1 MKKRKRAMLALEDGK
16 VFRGYNFGAGGENTG
31 EVVFN
36 TGMTGYQEVLTD
48 PSYHRQIVTMTYPL
62 IGNYGVNPED
72 FESDRPYVAGFVVKE
87 YCPYPS
93 NFRATGTLGDF
104 LARYG
109 VIGIEGIDTRE
120 LVRHIREK
128 GAMRGVISTVDFDTD
143 SLVAK
148 AKAAPLM
155 AGADLASEVSTPEP
169 YYVLETPESAA
180 RHAGLRDIKE
190 YHAEFVRVTREEF
203 ARSPLPMVIAF
214 DFGIKYNILRKLVGR
229 DVKVMVVPSR
239 TTAEEAL
246 AFNPDGIFLSNGP
259 GDPEAVGYAIETI
272 RELAG
277 KKPLFGICLGH
288 QLLGLALGGQT
299 FKLKFGHRGENQPV
313 MDSTTCKVEI
323 SSQNHGFAVRP
334 GSIPDNGAVI
344 THLNLNDNTVEGLY
358 ADHLKAFSVQ
368 YHPESSPG
376 PHDSD
381 YLFDRF
387 IELVKKE
394 KVGA

>member
-1 MKKRKRAMLALEDGK
+1 MLALEDGE
-16 VFRGYNFGAGGENTG
+16 VFRGYNFGAEGENDG

-62 IGNYGVNPED
+62 IGNYGVNHDD

-93 NFRATGTLGDF
+93 NFRSTGTLGEF
-104 LARYG
+104 LTRYG

-120 LVRHIREK
+120 LVRNLRVK
-128 GAMRGVISTVDFDTD
+128 GAMRGVLSTVDLDPE

-148 AKAAPLM
+148 AKASPPM
-155 AGADLASEVSTPEP
+155 VGADLAQEVTCTEP
-169 YYVLETPESAA
+169 YYVLETSESA
-180 RHAGLRDIKE
+180 REHGCFRHIKEFHAGL
-190 YHAEFVRVTREEF
+190 ARVPREEF
-203 ARSPLPMVIAF
+203 ERSPLLFILAF
-214 DFGIKYNILRKLVGR
+214 DYGIKYNILRKLVARGM
-229 DVKVMVVPSR
+229 KVMVVPARMSAR
-239 TTAEEAL
+239 EVL
-246 AFNPDGIFLSNGP
+246 SLNPDGVFFSNGP
-259 GDPEAVGYAIETI
+259 GDPEAVTYAIDTI
-272 RELAG
+272 RELLG

-313 MDSTTCKVEI
+313 MDTTTTNVEI
-323 SSQNHGFAVRP
+323 SCQNHGFAVLP
-334 GSIPDNGAVI
+334 GSIPGDGALI

-358 ADHLKAFSVQ
+358 APSLKAFSVQ

-387 IELVKKE
+387 VEMVHAE
-394 KVGA
+394 RE